1 MLRAA
6 VLHSSPRPP
15 WSTNRLLHALAR
27 AGFETTYILWDMLGV
42 KTGSDCR
49 LLYRG
54 RCAAFDA
61 LLVRGMGRGLT
72 PEKLVY
78 RYGVLEAAEKD
89 GTLVVNPPAAVR
101 TARDKMASMMKL
113 MECGVSVPDTYVYE
127 SPAAA
132 LRTVRQ
138 LGKAVIKPLMGSLG
152 LGSFLV
158 DSEDTAY
165 YIANLLAEL
174 NQPIYVQRYIEK
186 RGARDIRVF
195 IVDGE
200 PIAAI
205 YRRSST
211 WKTNIAQG
219 ATPTP
224 APLQGPHIDLAIR
237 AAECLGLIYAGVDIA
252 EDPQGNHYV
261 LEVNASPLW
270 RGLYRATG
278 IDPAPAIAEAVKRHL
293 KK

>member
-1 MLRAA
+1 VLRAA

-15 WSTNRLLHALAR
+15 WSTSRLLHALAK
-27 AGFETTYILWDMLGV
+27 AGFEATYIVWDMLGV
-42 KTGSDCR
+42 KTGNDCR

-54 RCAAFDA
+54 RCAGFDA
-61 LLVRGMGRGLT
+61 ILVRGMGRGLT

-78 RYGVLEAAEKD
+78 RYGVLDAAEKD
-89 GTLVVNPPAAVR
+89 GTLVVNPSAAIR
-101 TARDKMASMMKL
+101 IARDKMSSIMKL
-113 MECGVSVPDTYVYE
+113 RECGISVPETYVYE
-127 SPAAA
+127 SPPAAIRA
-132 LRTVRQ
+132 VRQ

-186 RGARDIRVF
+186 QDARDIRVF

-205 YRRSST
+205 YRRSTS

-224 APLQGPHIDLAIR
+224 APLQGPHIELAAR
-237 AAECLGLIYAGVDIA
+237 ATECLGLIYAGVDIA
-252 EDPQGNHYV
+252 EDINGKHYV

-270 RGLYRATG
+270 RGLYKATG
-278 IDPAPAIAEAVKRHL
+278 IDPAPAIVEAVKRRL
-293 KK
+293 KR